1 MKFRTMFVT
10 AGRGTGRR
18 AIVGLYIALTVLPVG
33 GLAADPALAE
43 VGTRP
48 QNERNL
54 THSPKASDKTSYL
67 QTGGAQFF
75 GPLPPKKASAND
87 GFRFI
92 HTDPYLHDG
101 HRPYRDVHQHP
112 NIADGGA
119 LIFSWTFDK

>member
-1 MKFRTMFVT
+1 MKSRTMFAT
-10 AGRGTGRR
+10 AGRGTA
-18 AIVGLYIALTVLPVG
+18 AIVGLYIALTVLAVV

-48 QNERNL
+48 QNERNF